1 MKADMT
7 ASRVSVELLLY
18 LIYYGLSQGL
28 RLEDGTYSST
38 LLAYINRP
46 LWNWRDKAKK
56 ESYTYLG
63 QNRRHLYEQKHVP
76 LKAWQEQRLWQ
87 LAQSRTHRWMLSI
100 KDWFL

>member
-28 RLEDGTYSST
+28 RLEDGTCSST

-56 ESYTYLG
+56 SPTHIWGKTGDIYM
-63 QNRRHLYEQKHVP
+63 NRNTCH
-76 LKAWQEQRLWQ
+76 
-87 LAQSRTHRWMLSI
+87 
-100 KDWFL
+100 

>member
-7 ASRVSVELLLY
+7 ASRDSVELLLY

-63 QNRRHLYEQKHVP
+63 QNQRHLHEQKHVP
-76 LKAWQEQRLWQ
+76 LKACRSNDCGNW
-87 LAQSRTHRWMLSI
+87 HRAGHI
-100 KDWFL
+100 GGCCR